1 VGSADSMGDM
11 SSAGGSGKTPVVL
24 LHGWMMNRRCW
35 DEVAARL
42 QTMFDLHIAE
52 LPGHETHGETN
63 NNARLLR
70 IAEPPEH
77 NTNKETGDTD
87 ARLPEHNANGETGN
101 AGAKPPGHDAKN
113 ETNDASGRAFRIA
126 EPPEH
131 DANNGSVFSR
141 PGELVAALAAAAPR
155 RAVWVGW
162 SLGGVLAQLAACRYP
177 ERVAGLVCIAAAAR
191 FVACDE
197 WPHGMARAVFNDFAA
212 SFARDADAAAK
223 RFLSLQTAGN
233 GDAAL
238 LRRLRQAAARGG
250 ARTEQ
255 AHTGQAHAEHVHAE
269 RAHAGHTHTRHAHT
283 EQVHAGQ
290 AHAKQVRVEQ
300 ARAEHAHIEQVRTEH
315 AHAEQAAALR
325 FLGDSDLRGA
335 LRDCRCRAD
344 FIGAGRDRLV
354 AARAVEQSSRLVR
367 DGRFHH
373 IADAAHAAP
382 ISHAERICEIIRQC
396 AEHACTAT

>member
-1 VGSADSMGDM
+1 MKDGATNPGGAGGAGNVDGGGAGSAGDADSVGSVNGADGADGAGD
-11 SSAGGSGKTPVVL
+11 GGKTPVVL
-24 LHGWMMNRRCW
+24 LHGWMMSRRCW

-52 LPGHETHGETN
+52 LPGHEARGEGT
-63 NNARLLR
+63 
-70 IAEPPEH
+70 
-77 NTNKETGDTD
+77 
-87 ARLPEHNANGETGN
+87 
-101 AGAKPPGHDAKN
+101 
-113 ETNDASGRAFRIA
+113 
-126 EPPEH
+126 
-131 DANNGSVFSR
+131 FSQ

-162 SLGGVLAQLAACRYP
+162 SLGGVLAQAAACRYP

-191 FVACDE
+191 FVACDG
-197 WPHGMARAVFNDFAA
+197 WPHGMAPAVFDDFAA
-212 SFARDADAAAK
+212 SFARDADGAAR

-250 ARTEQ
+250 AHAEHLHAEH
-255 AHTGQAHAEHVHAE
+255 AHSEQAHAEHAHPE
-269 RAHAGHTHTRHAHT
+269 QAHAGH
-283 EQVHAGQ
+283 
-290 AHAKQVRVEQ
+290 AHAEQ
-300 ARAEHAHIEQVRTEH
+300 T
-315 AHAEQAAALR
+315 HAEQAAALR

-354 AARAVEQSSRLVR
+354 AARAVEQSSRLAR
-367 DGRFHH
+367 NGRFHN

-382 ISHAERICEIIRQC
+382 ISHAARICEIIEQC
-396 AEHACTAT
+396 AEDAYAAA

>member
-1 VGSADSMGDM
+1 MPEHSANGD
-11 SSAGGSGKTPVVL
+11 
-24 LHGWMMNRRCW
+24 N
-35 DEVAARL
+35 DE
-42 QTMFDLHIAE
+42 T
-52 LPGHETHGETN
+52 G
-63 NNARLLR
+63 ARLLR
-70 IAEPPEH
+70 IAEPP
-77 NTNKETGDTD
+77 G
-87 ARLPEHNANGETGN
+87 RNAN
-101 AGAKPPGHDAKN
+101 
-113 ETNDASGRAFRIA
+113 S
-126 EPPEH
+126 
-131 DANNGSVFSR
+131 GSVFSR

-197 WPHGMARAVFNDFAA
+197 WPHGMARTVFDDFAA
-212 SFARDADAAAK
+212 AFARDADGAAR

-233 GDAAL
+233 GDTAL

-250 ARTEQ
+250 AHAGHGGQMHAEHIRIEYVHTEQ
-255 AHTGQAHAEHVHAE
+255 AHAE
-269 RAHAGHTHTRHAHT
+269 RAHAGHTHTGHAHT
-283 EQVHAGQ
+283 EHLHAGQ
-290 AHAKQVRVEQ
+290 A
-300 ARAEHAHIEQVRTEH
+300 RAEH

-325 FLGDSDLRGA
+325 FLGGSDLRGA

-396 AEHACTAT
+396 AEHAGATA

>member
-1 VGSADSMGDM
+1 MVGVGGMSGVGGVGGVGGAGGAD
-11 SSAGGSGKTPVVL
+11 SAGGADGAGGVVGGGKTPVVL

-42 QTMFDLHIAE
+42 HKRFNLFIVE
-52 LPGHETHGETN
+52 LPGHEVRGETDGGARPFRADETPGCGADSETN
-63 NNARLLR
+63 SSARLLRIAGMPEHSANGDNDETGARLLR
-70 IAEPPEH
+70 IAEPP
-77 NTNKETGDTD
+77 G
-87 ARLPEHNANGETGN
+87 RNAN
-101 AGAKPPGHDAKN
+101 
-113 ETNDASGRAFRIA
+113 S
-126 EPPEH
+126 
-131 DANNGSVFSR
+131 GSVFSR

-197 WPHGMARAVFNDFAA
+197 WPHGMARTVFDDFAA
-212 SFARDADAAAK
+212 AFARDADGAAR

-233 GDAAL
+233 DDAAL

-250 ARTEQ
+250 AHTEQ
-255 AHTGQAHAEHVHAE
+255 AH
-269 RAHAGHTHTRHAHT
+269 AGHAHT
-283 EQVHAGQ
+283 EHLHAGQ
-290 AHAKQVRVEQ
+290 A
-300 ARAEHAHIEQVRTEH
+300 RAEH

-325 FLGDSDLRGA
+325 FLGGSDLRCA

-396 AEHACTAT
+396 AEHARATA